1 MFRRIVNFFGGLKKP
16 RTIEEYKEE
25 YIEALENG
33 IEEEDIENDIEE
45 IANTIIAAH
54 SQSVDINIR
63 IKDTQTSLMF
73 NKLEKA
79 KEIDPIILTM
89 LADDSIRSVEK
100 LKYIN
105 KFDDISRQGANMMEK
120 SRDWVYER
128 TINYYTLLLDDSIER
143 RHFETILLC
152 SHRVLSKTDFLDA
165 EKRQT
170 IINYFEDLL
179 DNAATPH
186 NTKAE
191 IADLFTKLRDERLV
205 ELGRRWIQIL
215 GTRNN
220 VQGQKTMRANIYVH
234 GQNVHSTGIESS
246 AIKTLLNFGQSSV
259 GITPYEAIKQIRRKY
274 NRNINISKS
283 LDRILIDTAQFSANN
298 MRLRDVLNHVW
309 SRIQK
314 HPERDE
320 LYKRLGQELEDSAG
334 VCSTGYLTR
343 LVNVLATYDN
353 DVVIAFS
360 YADEIYASLRTRI
373 LALAEKEPPSVM
385 DGLCLTD
392 DPADAIEFINR
403 IRENLKRELQI
414 EYRDAISSGKLGNF
428 NSVFD
433 ESLRKFFT
441 V

>member
-1 MFRRIVNFFGGLKKP
+1 MFRRIVNFFGGLKNP
-16 RTIEEYKEE
+16 LTV
-25 YIEALENG
+25 
-33 IEEEDIENDIEE
+33 EDIENGLENGLEEGYSEYDIEE
-45 IANTIIAAH
+45 IAKNIIASH
-54 SQSVDINIR
+54 SQEQRIDINTC
-63 IKDTQTSLMF
+63 IKDTQTALMF

-89 LADDSIRSVEK
+89 LADESINSVEK

-120 SRDWVYER
+120 SREWVYER
-128 TINYYTLLLDDSIER
+128 IITYYELLLDDSIER
-143 RHFETILLC
+143 RHFESVLLC
-152 SHRVLSKTDFLDA
+152 SHRVLKSNFI
-165 EKRQT
+165 EPIKRQI

-179 DNAATPH
+179 NNGATPH

-215 GTRNN
+215 GTRNG
-220 VQGQKTMRANIYVH
+220 QGRKTMLANIYVH

-246 AIKTLLNFGQSSV
+246 AMKTLLNFGQSSV
-259 GITPYEAIKQIRRKY
+259 DITPYEAIKQIRRKY
-274 NRNINISKS
+274 SMNINVSKS

-314 HPERDE
+314 HPEQDE
-320 LYKRLGQELEDSAG
+320 LYKRLGQELEDSTG

-343 LVNVLATYDN
+343 LVNVLATYDK

-360 YADEIYASLRTRI
+360 YADEIYASLRSRI
-373 LALAEKEPPSVM
+373 LALAEKELPSVM
-385 DGLCLTD
+385 DGLCLTY
-392 DPADAIEFINR
+392 DPKDAIEFIAR
-403 IRENLKRELQI
+403 IRENLRRELQI
-414 EYRDAISSGKLGNF
+414 EYRDVISSGKLENF
-428 NSVFD
+428 NTVFD
-433 ESLRKFFT
+433 ESLHKFFT
-441 V
+441 F